1 VVETAF
7 TESVDVMPSILAA
20 LGGDIPRACDGV
32 SLLPLL
38 DAPAPTDWRDLLHYE
53 YDFRDI
59 FYSQPETALGLS
71 MDESSLCVV
80 QDADYKYVHFAA
92 LPPLFFD
99 LRADPQQKGLYL
111 IALSGYADGPARAR
125 SQEAGFDAHLPKP
138 PDIQQLEALLL
149 QVARRGVGQ
158 VAS

>member
-1 VVETAF
+1 
-7 TESVDVMPSILAA
+7 MPSILAA

-99 LRADPQQKGLYL
+99 LRADPQQFRNLAEDPAYASRVKDYAQR
-111 IALSGYADGPARAR
+111 ALSWRLRHAERTLTGFRAAPGGL
-125 SQEAGFDAHLPKP
+125 QE
-138 PDIQQLEALLL
+138 
-149 QVARRGVGQ
+149 RGV
-158 VAS
+158 SK